1 MMVGVDDSAEG
12 VEDLVAA
19 SRALLGVVAR
29 SLAPALEEVTVPQ
42 FRLLVLA
49 SELGPVRSGDLAER
63 LAVSGSTLTRTVDRL
78 VAGGWLERRAGAS
91 DRREV
96 LVAATEAG
104 LLLVREVTDRR
115 RAELARVVARLSPQ
129 ERAVLAQGAA
139 AFRRAAGEPLPEE
152 LSPYGG

>member
-1 MMVGVDDSAEG
+1 MTDDDG

-49 SELGPVRSGDLAER
+49 GELGPVRSSDLAER
-63 LAVSGSTLTRTVDRL
+63 LAVGGSTLTRSVDRL

-104 LLLVREVTDRR
+104 LRLVGEVTDRR
-115 RAELARVVARLSPQ
+115 RAELARVVARMTPRD
-129 ERAVLAQGAA
+129 RALLARGAA
-139 AFRRAAGEPLPEE
+139 AFHRAADEPLPEE
-152 LSPYGG
+152 LSPFGG

>member
-1 MMVGVDDSAEG
+1 MTDDDG

-49 SELGPVRSGDLAER
+49 SELGPVRSSDLAER
-63 LAVSGSTLTRTVDRL
+63 LAVGGSTLTRSVDRL

-96 LVAATEAG
+96 LVATTEAG
-104 LLLVREVTDRR
+104 QRLVREVTDRR
-115 RAELARVVARLSPQ
+115 RAELARVVARMAP
-129 ERAVLAQGAA
+129 RDRVLLARGAA
-139 AFRRAAGEPLPEE
+139 AFRRAADEPLPEE